1 MYTGGKLIQSVFHF
15 IPMLFFSLMLFRLR
29 IKPYWRQ
36 ISLAVLAGS
45 TLTADNPLLFTC
57 IISILLMVVW
67 KYRLVPA
74 LLISLSGFILSTCVS
89 TIVNVCINLS
99 HPADYVELINNHV
112 VIIVAVNVAILAKFG
127 VLFILYKMRL
137 GFTFLSNYT
146 RIPFN
151 LDNAGV
157 YLFIA
162 VVLVGMVYR
171 HSYPGS
177 VFNVAMPIQMLS
189 MAMVLFLYTML
200 GKELGIQR

>member
-1 MYTGGKLIQSVFHF
+1 MYTGGKLILSVFHF

-74 LLISLSGFILSTCVS
+74 LLISLSGYIMCTFVS
-89 TIVNVCINLS
+89 TIASVCIDLS
-99 HPADYVELINNHV
+99 QTANYAEMKTNPVIVDVVRYVIL
-112 VIIVAVNVAILAKFG
+112 LAKLS
-127 VLFILYKMRL
+127 VLYILYKMRL

-151 LDNAGV
+151 RENAGV

-177 VFNVAMPIQMLS
+177 VFSVAMPIQMLS

-200 GKELGIQR
+200 GKELGFQR